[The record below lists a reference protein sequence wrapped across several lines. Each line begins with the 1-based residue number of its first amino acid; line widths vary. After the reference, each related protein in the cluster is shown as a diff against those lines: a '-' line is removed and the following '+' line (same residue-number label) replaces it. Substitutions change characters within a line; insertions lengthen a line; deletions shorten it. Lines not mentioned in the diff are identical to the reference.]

1 MSNIAKVKLSDTVD
15 YQRNRL
21 NEVIDVANTSNSN
34 ITVLENETK
43 LPDPSVATA
52 NIYLIRLHT
61 KYKGPVIATLINNI
75 YKFAPLKNDV
85 INGNSYI
92 YVDSTQLG
100 TGITINK
107 CVYLDTNGV
116 WKLADSTDE
125 SKIAEGIVGPY
136 NSIILGGI
144 VTSSSLNLTPG
155 LLYYYDN
162 TGSLT
167 STQTSG
173 KVGLALNTNT
183 LIINFSYS
191 LDNVIQPDWNQT
203 NSGAEDYIKN
213 KPGVVSKTA
222 IGFVPQLPNET
233 TVTKFLRQD
242 GTWSIPSYPASIS
255 PTGGAMTGTLSDK
268 NAAQVRNFQILT
280 EEQATGNDGWLYGV
294 VES

>member
-34 ITVLENETK
+34 ITVLENETN
-43 LPDPSVATA
+43 LPDPTISTT

-61 KYKGPVIATLINNI
+61 KYKGPAIATLINNI

-100 TGITINK
+100 SGASINK
-107 CVYLDTNGV
+107 CVYLDVSGV
-116 WKLADSTDE
+116 WKLANSEELD
-125 SKIAEGIVGPY
+125 KAAQGIVGPF
-136 NSIILGGI
+136 NSIILNGV
-144 VTSSSLNLTPG
+144 VTSSSLDLVTG
-155 LLYYYDN
+155 TIYYYDN

-167 STQTSG
+167 TQNTQG
-173 KVGLALNTNT
+173 IVGVALNKNT
-183 LIINFSYS
+183 LYVSFNTSNDI
-191 LDNVIQPDWNQT
+191 IQPDWNQS
-203 NSGAEDYIKN
+203 NPGAEDYIKN
-213 KPGVVSKTA
+213 KPGVVSK
-222 IGFVPQLPNET
+222 ISVGFVPQLPDET

-242 GTWSIPSYPASIS
+242 GTWSVPPYPACIS

>member
-34 ITVLENETK
+34 ITVLENETN
-43 LPDPSVATA
+43 LPDPSSATT

-100 TGITINK
+100 TGVSINK
-107 CVYLDTNGV
+107 CVYLDTSGV

-125 SKIAEGIVGPY
+125 TKIAEGIVGPY

-144 VTSSSLNLTPG
+144 VTSASLNLIPG
-155 LLYYYDN
+155 TLYYYDN
-162 TGSLT
+162 VGTLS
-167 STQTSG
+167 STPSNG
-173 KVGLALNTNT
+173 KVGVALNNT
-183 LIINFSYS
+183 TLVINFSYS
-191 LDNVIQPDWNQT
+191 LDNIVQPDWNQT

-213 KPGVVSKTA
+213 KPGIVSKTA

-233 TVTKFLRQD
+233 TATKFLRQD
-242 GTWSIPSYPASIS
+242 GTWSVPSYPANIS

-280 EEQATGNDGWLYGV
+280 QEQDTGNDGWLYGV